1 MKVIRVCQAL
11 ALATMLVVSPRVAAA
26 QDAANPHA
34 RSRFW
39 FNGGLGYGSLG
50 CSDCSGREGGFTGN
64 LTFGGT
70 LSPKVLL
77 GGSSNGWTK
86 SEDGVTITAGALTA
100 LIRFYPSA
108 TGGFYVI
115 GGLGLGTLSIDTS
128 FGDASETGT
137 AAILGLGYDFRV
149 GDNVSLSPFLNGV
162 GASFDGGDVNFNQLG
177 LSVTVH

>member
-1 MKVIRVCQAL
+1 
-11 ALATMLVVSPRVAAA
+11 MLVVSPRVAAA

-34 RSRFW
+34 RSGFW

-108 TGGFYVI
+108 TGGFYLI

-128 FGDASETGT
+128 FGDASETGA